1 MRPTT
6 VCRGQVRQLLLDPGV
21 AREFERLKK
30 DNEAKATEMKAL
42 KEELQAV
49 GFSQESKAGRM
60 LMLKCRAL
68 QVSMAR

>member
-1 MRPTT
+1 M
-6 VCRGQVRQLLLDPGV
+6 
-21 AREFERLKK
+21 
-30 DNEAKATEMKAL
+30 DNEAKAAEIKAL

-68 QVSMAR
+68 QVRPPRRCMLPCYAR